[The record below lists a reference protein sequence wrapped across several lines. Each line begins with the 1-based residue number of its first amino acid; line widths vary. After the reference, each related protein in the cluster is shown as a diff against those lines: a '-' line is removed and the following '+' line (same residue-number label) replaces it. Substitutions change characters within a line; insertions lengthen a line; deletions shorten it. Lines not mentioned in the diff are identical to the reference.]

1 MKKIT
6 LNTDGKKREV
16 TLVKGNYLNNNN
28 VYIAAYDGF
37 NRWCDIT
44 TNFDM
49 PLEGDMAF
57 LDMNNSQK
65 TIEALPE
72 GSYETIGMYPNGYC
86 VYPIVRLNKDFLDE
100 IQNIDDYLDSF
111 F

>member
-1 MKKIT
+1 MKIKFEAY
-6 LNTDGKKREV
+6 GEKHEV

-28 VYIAAYDGF
+28 VFLAAYEGF
-37 NRWCDIT
+37 DRWCDIT

-49 PLEGDMAF
+49 PLDENMAF

-72 GSYETIGMYPNGYC
+72 GSYETVAMYPSGYC